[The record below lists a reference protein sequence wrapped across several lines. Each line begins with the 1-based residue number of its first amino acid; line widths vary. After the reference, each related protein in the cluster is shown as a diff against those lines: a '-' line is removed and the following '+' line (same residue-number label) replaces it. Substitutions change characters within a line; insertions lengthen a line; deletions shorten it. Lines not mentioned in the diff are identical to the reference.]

1 MASTITKAT
10 SHTHSRY
17 QEFPPPP
24 SLAHRLVCVWTQHID
39 EHEEDHYEHGVL
51 PDGCVDIVWIGNR
64 APIVAGPATRRIVVK
79 LPTASK
85 IIGVRFRPGYAA
97 TSLGLPA
104 NELVNQ
110 DVPLA
115 DIWPGHAE
123 RLTESAFHHRS
134 DSTGLRALATAL
146 TSRLAFTTDPDPAIR
161 LAILWLA
168 RHPAG
173 RVRDLAC
180 LTGISDRQ
188 LQRCFVAAV
197 GYGPKTFQRILRFQR
212 LLKECSGVGSARPD
226 LADLACAAG
235 YADQAHMCREFRE
248 LADTTPQA
256 LLTRVGS
263 TLAMSDLFNTD
274 DRVGD

>member
-161 LAILWLA
+161 LAILWLV

-173 RVRDLAC
+173 RVRDLA
-180 LTGISDRQ
+180 R
-188 LQRCFVAAV
+188 
-197 GYGPKTFQRILRFQR
+197 
-212 LLKECSGVGSARPD
+212 
-226 LADLACAAG
+226 
-235 YADQAHMCREFRE
+235 
-248 LADTTPQA
+248 
-256 LLTRVGS
+256 LTRHQRPAVTAAFCRSSRLWPQDFS
-263 TLAMSDLFNTD
+263 THPALSAIVERMLGRGLGATGLGGLSLRCRLRRSGAYVP
-274 DRVGD
+274 RVS